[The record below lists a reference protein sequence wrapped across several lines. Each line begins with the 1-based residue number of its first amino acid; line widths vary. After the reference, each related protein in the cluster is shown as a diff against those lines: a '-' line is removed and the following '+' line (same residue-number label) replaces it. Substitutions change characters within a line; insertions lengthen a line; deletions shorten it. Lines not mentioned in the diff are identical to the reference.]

1 VPAHGVASLFGQQTR
16 ELILFDSDMMMVI
29 HHVIT
34 MFLSGFIWWGMSGF
48 CDGPMVC
55 DRHDMIGLNGMS
67 VAALEAGGLGC
78 CIWNMFETKRG
89 FFWVLTMSHV
99 LCLGAGWYCM
109 FMDPSI
115 KFFYVTFV
123 LSIPL
128 IYSRQKYML
137 KEVANGAPSGAFERD
152 RFEGNNGA
160 GKKKE
165 GGGGGGGGE
174 GKKQKK
180 TK

>member
-1 VPAHGVASLFGQQTR
+1 MASLFGQQSR
-16 ELILFDSDMMMVI
+16 ELVLFDSDIMMVV
-29 HHVIT
+29 HHVVT
-34 MFLSGFIWWGMSGF
+34 MFLSLFIWWGMSGF
-48 CDGPMVC
+48 CNGAEVC
-55 DRHDMIGLNGMS
+55 LRHDMICLNGLS

-78 CIWNMFETKRG
+78 CVWNMFETKRG
-89 FFWVLTMSHV
+89 FYWILSLSHT

-109 FMDPSI
+109 YLDPSI

-137 KEVANGAPSGAFERD
+137 TEVANGAPSGAFERE
-152 RFEGNNGA
+152 RFDKKTEGN
-160 GKKKE
+160 
-165 GGGGGGGGE
+165 
-174 GKKQKK
+174 K